1 MALPVWT
8 AYGKLMVVFSSSAPF
23 YLKVDSAAAVVFDE
37 GELGN
42 HLISDC
48 IIKYNHL
55 KSLAVPVRWSLLL
68 LSHRGAVL
76 KIPEIIPGISGNIFT
91 AKWEVQGASSGL
103 GAPLVH
109 TASPLAHSQ
118 TLLSGRGELRCLDT
132 SHAVTFGL
140 RASES
145 APAGFI

>member
-8 AYGKLMVVFSSSAPF
+8 ACGKCMVVFSSSVPF

-48 IIKYNHL
+48 IIKYNL
-55 KSLAVPVRWSLLL
+55 KSLAVPMRWSLLL

-91 AKWEVQGASSGL
+91 AKWEVQGASPGL

-132 SHAVTFGL
+132 SHAVTLGL